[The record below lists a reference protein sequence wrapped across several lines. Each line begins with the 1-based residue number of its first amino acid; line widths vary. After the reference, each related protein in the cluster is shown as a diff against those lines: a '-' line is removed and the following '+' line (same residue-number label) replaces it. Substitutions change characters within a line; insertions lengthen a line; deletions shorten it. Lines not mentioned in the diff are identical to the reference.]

1 MLSELHTA
9 GVKAAFVDADQLRL
23 ASGIAAVETELIA
36 SALPALSRGYQTHGA
51 QVLIVAGLAADL
63 DHLSRLLPG
72 VPSDRLLTV
81 HLDADGDTIRER
93 VHRRGWLVDLADD
106 AVVYATQIDSD
117 LADLH
122 VDTTGR
128 TPSDLAA
135 QVAEAALA
143 HVERTV
149 SEGSDVLAADDEAS
163 LPRRVVVLTGPGGVG
178 VSTTGYQTFAHLAHA
193 GEPVGYLDAHQLGLL
208 GTDTRGDEF
217 ASLRADNARAVASS
231 LAGGGAETV
240 VMSGDAQTTHLLA
253 GAWGKRTV
261 ITRFWL
267 HATKHALAERIT
279 ARSRGGGP
287 PIQGDHRLGLNGPAL
302 EAAIATAVDESE
314 QYEIRPAH
322 TEAIDTTHLTPAQAA
337 ERIATSLPGASRRSE
352 VG

>member
-1 MLSELHTA
+1 MLPVVWLLGTSGVGKSTTGYRMLSELHTA

-149 SEGSDVLAADDEAS
+149 SEGSDVLAADDEALSCS
-163 LPRRVVVLTGPGGVG
+163 LVREASACPQRAIRPSLTSRTPVSRWATSMPTSSGSLEPIPAAMSSRRC
-178 VSTTGYQTFAHLAHA
+178 
-193 GEPVGYLDAHQLGLL
+193 EP
-208 GTDTRGDEF
+208 TMPE
-217 ASLRADNARAVASS
+217 
-231 LAGGGAETV
+231 
-240 VMSGDAQTTHLLA
+240 
-253 GAWGKRTV
+253 
-261 ITRFWL
+261 
-267 HATKHALAERIT
+267 
-279 ARSRGGGP
+279 RSR
-287 PIQGDHRLGLNGPAL
+287 
-302 EAAIATAVDESE
+302 AAWLV
-314 QYEIRPAH
+314 
-322 TEAIDTTHLTPAQAA
+322 AA
-337 ERIATSLPGASRRSE
+337 RKPS
-352 VG
+352 